1 MRSKS
6 NSDICSERAAEYL
19 NGSARAVRS
28 AEPAHRAARPAH
40 LVQPRLVPDQPRPN
54 APKPL
59 RVMKFGGT
67 SVESAACIEKVVAI
81 VRAAAQESD
90 VVVVVSAMGGVT
102 NKFVEAAIESAA
114 GHRHA
119 VAAIFD
125 ELRNRHETAANAL
138 VHSRDSRERVARK
151 MREIFAEAERLSAQ
165 ILLRRELTLPARDA
179 ISGLGERLAAPLL
192 AAALE
197 EQGVPSEAVE
207 ATELII
213 TELFDGAPEPRM
225 DLTRERCAAR
235 VRPLVLRGVVPVVT
249 GFIASTTDGALTTL
263 GRNSSDYS
271 ATIMGAALDADE
283 VTLWTDVDG
292 ILSTDPRLVPDA
304 SAIPEMSYREATDLA
319 DLGAKVLHPKTLRA
333 LMPSGIPL
341 LIRNT
346 FAPDRP
352 GTKITA
358 NGSANG
364 ASAKAVTA
372 SSDAALITVRTSTA
386 LGVRDVLR
394 RMLAA
399 VTAVRAEVR
408 LLPHSA
414 SSENEVCI
422 VVASA
427 GVASAMEA
435 LQHEFAHDLERGQVE
450 SIALEESAAIVT
462 VVGRNMRNI
471 SQIVERSFA
480 ALGRENVNI
489 LGLSQP
495 SSGCSISFVVA
506 QQHMKPA
513 LVTIHRELRLSE

>member
-1 MRSKS
+1 
-6 NSDICSERAAEYL
+6 
-19 NGSARAVRS
+19 
-28 AEPAHRAARPAH
+28 
-40 LVQPRLVPDQPRPN
+40 
-54 APKPL
+54 
-59 RVMKFGGT
+59 
-67 SVESAACIEKVVAI
+67 
-81 VRAAAQESD
+81 
-90 VVVVVSAMGGVT
+90 
-102 NKFVEAAIESAA
+102 
-114 GHRHA
+114 
-119 VAAIFD
+119 
-125 ELRNRHETAANAL
+125 
-138 VHSRDSRERVARK
+138 
-151 MREIFAEAERLSAQ
+151 
-165 ILLRRELTLPARDA
+165 
-179 ISGLGERLAAPLL
+179 
-192 AAALE
+192 
-197 EQGVPSEAVE
+197 
-207 ATELII
+207 
-213 TELFDGAPEPRM
+213 
-225 DLTRERCAAR
+225 
-235 VRPLVLRGVVPVVT
+235 
-249 GFIASTTDGALTTL
+249 
-263 GRNSSDYS
+263 
-271 ATIMGAALDADE
+271 
-283 VTLWTDVDG
+283 
-292 ILSTDPRLVPDA
+292 
-304 SAIPEMSYREATDLA
+304 
-319 DLGAKVLHPKTLRA
+319 LRA
-333 LMPSGIPL
+333 LRPSGIPL

-480 ALGRENVNI
+480 DLGRENVNI